1 MALSAALARDFPQ
14 SAGSHKTSRATPQY
28 NCHAWGADDNQRWWQ
43 PLPAPPASPPWIVF
57 FWPPSIRRD
66 HTPASF
72 IAAFG
77 TVGFEL
83 CSDGSLEHGVEK
95 IALYSSDRGEVTHT
109 ARQLPSGNWTS
120 KLGPNIDIM
129 HPTPESLN
137 GPGYGSVSHFLQRQA
152 QAVNVS
158 ETEIS

>member
-1 MALSAALARDFPQ
+1 MVAALARAAGVAAVDRFLLASQHP
-14 SAGSHKTSRATPQY
+14 AGSHP
-28 NCHAWGADDNQRWWQ
+28 G
-43 PLPAPPASPPWIVF
+43 
-57 FWPPSIRRD
+57 
-66 HTPASF
+66 
-72 IAAFG
+72 AAFG